1 MTRKAGNYRP
11 RNGGSVTNQRK
22 LGLGF
27 VGLGGAAVNMLPAI
41 KRSPFHIAAA
51 ADIDPA
57 IRSQFEADFPG
68 ARAYG
73 DVERLCADP
82 TVDLVYIGTPTRL
95 HSEHAR
101 AALERGKHVLIEKP
115 MAVTLED
122 AEAMIATAE
131 RNGVLLGVNVKHSFE
146 PRIQKIRA
154 LVGSG
159 ELGALRMIQNWRY
172 VDWLYQPRTPEELT
186 PGWGNG
192 LLWRQGPHQF
202 DIIRTLGGGLLR
214 SVRGMTGVWDP
225 ARKVPGAYT
234 AYFEFENG
242 VFGSAVCCA
251 YDHFDSRALVS
262 GFDPD
267 SPFADLARHARARRD
282 LRSHDASW
290 ENEQAASERYG
301 GGRKTKAKAKESG
314 TKTGAAKKPARG
326 WIMSGPL
333 IVSFERG
340 DVRLSPKGLIV
351 DGDDKQWEIAVQGD
365 GRDHRLASFYD
376 AIVHGAPLPA
386 DGRWGKATQE
396 MLVAVQQSAEQRREI
411 MLTQQVPTVD
421 VRVDARRQTTIVATP

>member
-1 MTRKAGNYRP
+1 MT
-11 RNGGSVTNQRK
+11 TQRK

-41 KRSPFHIAAA
+41 ERSPFQIVAA

-57 IRSQFEADFPG
+57 IRSQFESDYPG
-68 ARAYG
+68 TRAYG
-73 DVERLCADP
+73 DVDALCADP
-82 TVDLVYIGTPTRL
+82 RVDLVYIGTPTRL

-115 MAVTLED
+115 MAVTLDD

-131 RNGVLLGVNVKHSFE
+131 RHGVLLGVNVKHSFE
-146 PRIQKIRA
+146 PRIQALRA
-154 LVGSG
+154 LARSG

-186 PGWGNG
+186 LGWGNG

-202 DIIRTLGGGLLR
+202 DIIRTLGGGMLR

-225 ARKVPGAYT
+225 ARRVPGAYT
-234 AYFEFENG
+234 TYFEFENG
-242 VFGSAVCCA
+242 VFGTAVCCA
-251 YDHFDSRALVS
+251 YEHFDSRVLVS
-262 GFDPD
+262 GFDPAA
-267 SPFADLARHARARRD
+267 PFTDPERHGRARRD
-282 LRSHDASW
+282 LRSHDAAW
-290 ENEQAASERYG
+290 ENAQAASERYG
-301 GGRKTKAKAKESG
+301 GGRKTKAKKAAPE
-314 TKTGAAKKPARG
+314 TGNGAAAKKPGPASG
-326 WIMSGPL
+326 WLMSGPL
-333 IVSFERG
+333 IVSFERA

-365 GRDHRLASFYD
+365 GRDNRLASFHES
-376 AIVHGAPLPA
+376 IVHGTPLPA

-396 MLVAVQQSAEQRREI
+396 MLVAVQQSAEQRKEI
-411 MLTQQVPTVD
+411 MLTHQVPTVD
-421 VRVDARRQTTIVATP
+421 SAAGAKRQAKTT